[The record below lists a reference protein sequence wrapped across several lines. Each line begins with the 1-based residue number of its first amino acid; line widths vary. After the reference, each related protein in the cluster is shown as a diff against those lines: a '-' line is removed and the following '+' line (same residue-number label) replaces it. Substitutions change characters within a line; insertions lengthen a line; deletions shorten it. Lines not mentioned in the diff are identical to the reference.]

1 MSKKAGDYWQ
11 NRFIELE
18 NRIKKEG
25 IGDIKDLERRYQKAI
40 YDVQKDLNVWY
51 SRLAKNNGDISLVEA
66 RKLLNKNELEEFH
79 WTVDEYIKHGR
90 ENALNKAWIKE
101 LENASTKTHIKR
113 LEAIKLQTRQRVEEL
128 FAGRE
133 EQLAG
138 TLKGA
143 YKESF
148 YRTGYELAKG
158 TGVAMSFSKLD
169 DNLVE
174 KIIKTPWAPDG
185 ASFSSRIWKDKAR
198 LITELQAE
206 VDRVCIAGVNPKS
219 SVNNIVNKLNASKA
233 NAKRLVMTE
242 LSAAQTRAQQ
252 SCMSDIGVER
262 YKYVATLDL
271 KTSEICA
278 ELDGKIFEMQDMQIG
293 VNAPPMHP
301 HCRSCTCPDISIES
315 AARMARSP
323 KTGKSELVESMNY
336 QQWKEKYVDESD
348 PILTKASQKDKITSK
363 DSVMKNLPDISNVK
377 SNNDVKAFAERLID
391 NLGIDRTNISVKL
404 QGTADSGHCTFKSNT
419 TRDIIHFEDYVLNA
433 NDKRSMAHRIKT
445 AFHESF
451 HLSAEGMAWDGLDSS
466 GRIKEVWRSLEETFT
481 ESSAHYM
488 LERYGVKEKIA
499 PSYAKELATNLPRLK
514 QLEKYSSCNT
524 IQDFGEIA
532 FKDRQSGVGAKWV
545 ELSKKMNKVK
555 LSDDYYKQ
563 YHAYIK
569 DNEDDLFDMFLGNM
583 PGFEQYRSSMKI
595 DLKSA
600 MNKDRILLNDN
611 EQTVYY
617 GIISCVMQK
626 VGVK

>member
-51 SRLAKNNGDISLVEA
+51 GRLAKNNGDISLVEA

-79 WTVDEYIKHGR
+79 WTVDEYIKHGK
-90 ENALNKAWIKE
+90 ENALSKAWIKE
-101 LENASTKTHIKR
+101 LENASAKTHIKR

-148 YRTGYELAKG
+148 YRTGYELVKG

-219 SVNNIVNKLNASKA
+219 SINNIVNKLNASKA

-278 ELDGKIFEMQDMQIG
+278 ELDGKIFKMQDMQIG

-301 HCRSCTCPDISIES
+301 HCRSCTCPDIDSEWS
-315 AARMARSP
+315 GGKRAARGEDGKTYYVSADMKYRDWKDNFVDKNVEKSIKSGIIKSRIKNMETP
-323 KTGKSELVESMNY
+323 KTLQNFNKHGERWENEVVKNYLDNDEIELIGAEIKRIIDENEFSMRVDHRDLEKILKDGKFKNQFETGKSGGTFDFAIRKRATKQLFGKSVIEDNADY
-336 QQWKEKYVDESD
+336 EKYGYLGHKDFVEEIHNSD
-348 PILTKASQKDKITSK
+348 VSQYGNCIIRFDKKLLKNKTTYTVNDSLGMAHDKLTVAGDTKSPRANGISEKRLKF
-363 DSVMKNLPDISNVK
+363 ISNLLK
-377 SNNDVKAFAERLID
+377 SDEKPIGLTEFWD
-391 NLGIDRTNISVKL
+391 KTNIRYIEL
-404 QGTADSGHCTFKSNT
+404 QYH
-419 TRDIIHFEDYVLNA
+419 
-433 NDKRSMAHRIKT
+433 
-445 AFHESF
+445 
-451 HLSAEGMAWDGLDSS
+451 
-466 GRIKEVWRSLEETFT
+466 
-481 ESSAHYM
+481 
-488 LERYGVKEKIA
+488 
-499 PSYAKELATNLPRLK
+499 
-514 QLEKYSSCNT
+514 
-524 IQDFGEIA
+524 GEIGTSLIKQVC
-532 FKDRQSGVGAKWV
+532 FTNEYLPSDKVIED
-545 ELSKKMNKVK
+545 LKKMGV
-555 LSDDYYKQ
+555 DV
-563 YHAYIK
+563 
-569 DNEDDLFDMFLGNM
+569 F
-583 PGFEQYRSSMKI
+583 KI
-595 DLKSA
+595 IGDWGGEEIV
-600 MNKDRILLNDN
+600 RI
-611 EQTVYY
+611 
-617 GIISCVMQK
+617 
-626 VGVK
+626 

>member
-79 WTVDEYIKHGR
+79 WTVDEYIKHGK

-101 LENASTKTHIKR
+101 LENASAKTHIKR

-219 SVNNIVNKLNASKA
+219 SINNIVNKLNASKA

-278 ELDGKIFEMQDMQIG
+278 ELDGKTFEMQDMQIG

-301 HCRSCTCPDISIES
+301 HCRSCTCPDIDSEWSGGKRAARGEDGKTYYVPADITYKNWEKQFVNDAKEEVLSDVRDIAKNLISRHKGLEPFITSDLINVATTSGGKMEGLEYRLKTQDSLERKIMSDAAEKKVSYNEASTQIKDVLRYTIVNSENHFAEGYFLAVEELNKKGYNIKRVKNTFFEGEVYKGINTLLCDKKGNMFELQFHTQDSYELKVGKLHKLYEKYRKLDIES
-315 AARMARSP
+315 EEAKVIKHKMIKLSEAIKNP
-323 KTGKSELVESMNY
+323 K
-336 QQWKEKYVDESD
+336 
-348 PILTKASQKDKITSK
+348 
-363 DSVMKNLPDISNVK
+363 
-377 SNNDVKAFAERLID
+377 
-391 NLGIDRTNISVKL
+391 
-404 QGTADSGHCTFKSNT
+404 
-419 TRDIIHFEDYVLNA
+419 
-433 NDKRSMAHRIKT
+433 
-445 AFHESF
+445 
-451 HLSAEGMAWDGLDSS
+451 
-466 GRIKEVWRSLEETFT
+466 
-481 ESSAHYM
+481 
-488 LERYGVKEKIA
+488 GVEKI
-499 PSYAKELATNLPRLK
+499 R
-514 QLEKYSSCNT
+514 
-524 IQDFGEIA
+524 
-532 FKDRQSGVGAKWV
+532 GV
-545 ELSKKMNKVK
+545 
-555 LSDDYYKQ
+555 
-563 YHAYIK
+563 
-569 DNEDDLFDMFLGNM
+569 
-583 PGFEQYRSSMKI
+583 
-595 DLKSA
+595 
-600 MNKDRILLNDN
+600 
-611 EQTVYY
+611 
-617 GIISCVMQK
+617 
-626 VGVK
+626 